1 MAMEAIVQC
10 MLIDVV
16 LCPLSPIWW
25 DGGGGGRGSQ
35 EQSSTYQLGP
45 GVVGVIVQISAAS
58 RKSQREAWGKE
69 QRANRKSKWQ
79 FSRANGVNVADKGPS

>member
-1 MAMEAIVQC
+1 MEAMIQR

-25 DGGGGGRGSQ
+25 DGGGSGRAWQ

-58 RKSQREAWGKE
+58 VKSQREAWGKE
-69 QRANRKSKWQ
+69 QRANG
-79 FSRANGVNVADKGPS
+79 N